1 MKTRKLLNELTRDE
15 LSALY
20 DANSYIK
27 ETIYTRRA
35 DDESDYILNEIVSY
49 FAHYDNITNRR
60 KFSALFDERYNNCM
74 IDVKI
79 ENYPDF
85 ISDCLE
91 FDKNSLGFSDEI
103 KPLLKRLAGR
113 AQFYVD
119 CYFNY
124 ENISDKNY
132 LLLDEWIKTGVNKVK
147 RELEK
152 LVNDIYDS
160 LLDDD
165 YNKEY
170 FIESVLEFEN
180 FDDMTTDGRNVF
192 FEVCRG

>member
-1 MKTRKLLNELTRDE
+1 MKTRKLLNELTRNE

-35 DDESDYILNEIVSY
+35 DDESYYISNEIFSY
-49 FAHYDNITNRR
+49 FEHYDNITNRR

-91 FDKNSLGFSDEI
+91 FDKHGLGFSDEI
-103 KPLLKRLAGR
+103 KPLRLYTVKRGLNMRIIEIIAR
-113 AQFYVD
+113 ID
-119 CYFNY
+119 
-124 ENISDKNY
+124 ENIHVQIISNISKNILSEYDGKNNIDK
-132 LLLDEWIKTGVNKVK
+132 
-147 RELEK
+147 
-152 LVNDIYDS
+152 IYNNRRVYRISIQDNI
-160 LLDDD
+160 LQL
-165 YNKEY
+165 
-170 FIESVLEFEN
+170 FIL
-180 FDDMTTDGRNVF
+180 
-192 FEVCRG
+192 